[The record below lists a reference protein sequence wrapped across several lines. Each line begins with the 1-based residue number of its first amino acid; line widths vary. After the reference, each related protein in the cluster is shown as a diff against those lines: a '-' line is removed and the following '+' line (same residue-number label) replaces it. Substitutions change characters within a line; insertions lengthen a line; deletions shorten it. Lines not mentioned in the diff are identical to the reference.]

1 MELGHTK
8 GDGTRDA
15 QPLPRS
21 TDENETGCTSCG
33 SAPLPLTVDGT
44 SWCKSRSTK
53 IHTEKPF
60 AQLQSGT
67 NRSFTYNPGI
77 RELHRHIM
85 EEKGIGYSSLSICH
99 SLEQAK
105 WHFSGQQVSNTITD
119 NTHSIGLLAIVA
131 SVGLCKWSPNPSLLC
146 SVQVNP
152 ILRASTRGRGRRR
165 SSYLPP
171 GLRQRQQQLV
181 WRWKS

>member
-60 AQLQSGT
+60 AQLQSCT

-77 RELHRHIM
+77 KRLASTHNGRK
-85 EEKGIGYSSLSICH
+85 KGLATHHCH
-99 SLEQAK
+99 SLEQPK
-105 WHFSGQQVSNTITD
+105 WHF
-119 NTHSIGLLAIVA
+119 
-131 SVGLCKWSPNPSLLC
+131 
-146 SVQVNP
+146 
-152 ILRASTRGRGRRR
+152 
-165 SSYLPP
+165 
-171 GLRQRQQQLV
+171 
-181 WRWKS
+181 

>member
-77 RELHRHIM
+77 KRFASTHNGRK
-85 EEKGIGYSSLSICH
+85 KGLATHHCH

-105 WHFSGQQVSNTITD
+105 WHF
-119 NTHSIGLLAIVA
+119 
-131 SVGLCKWSPNPSLLC
+131 
-146 SVQVNP
+146 
-152 ILRASTRGRGRRR
+152 
-165 SSYLPP
+165 
-171 GLRQRQQQLV
+171 
-181 WRWKS
+181 

>member
-1 MELGHTK
+1 MEQGHTK

-77 RELHRHIM
+77 KRL
-85 EEKGIGYSSLSICH
+85 
-99 SLEQAK
+99 
-105 WHFSGQQVSNTITD
+105 
-119 NTHSIGLLAIVA
+119 
-131 SVGLCKWSPNPSLLC
+131 
-146 SVQVNP
+146 
-152 ILRASTRGRGRRR
+152 ASTHNGRNRDW
-165 SSYLPP
+165 LPIIVIP
-171 GLRQRQQQLV
+171 SNKLNGISEDS
-181 WRWKS
+181 KSATLCTVTLYDLKTALS